1 MFATKI
7 KKMFKKFTGLRFIV
21 SEIGAV
27 LYFPSTKKTI
37 RINTYYMTKAKK
49 IIKNLGLPGAKT
61 GKVMAS
67 VRVADKQF
75 IKEKLGKLNEK
86 VSFIKN
92 ANEIMVLPSDVDK
105 GMGLRI
111 AMRYLNIDLDKT
123 IVIGNGE
130 TSQSMFMNPG
140 IKIALF
146 NATKKLKKLAN
157 YVTKRPSTK
166 GMREIMDSMNM

>member
-1 MFATKI
+1 
-7 KKMFKKFTGLRFIV
+7 
-21 SEIGAV
+21 
-27 LYFPSTKKTI
+27 
-37 RINTYYMTKAKK
+37 
-49 IIKNLGLPGAKT
+49 
-61 GKVMAS
+61 
-67 VRVADKQF
+67 
-75 IKEKLGKLNEK
+75 
-86 VSFIKN
+86 
-92 ANEIMVLPSDVDK
+92 
-105 GMGLRI
+105 MGLRI